1 MEQNNTRSGG
11 IDDWMTATRL
21 VGFVEHNSELFLF
34 LALTT
39 WTTIIEQLTS
49 DNAQLFT
56 LVKEIDRDQVCT
68 DNTVRS
74 RGISRIS
81 WLLFKKEFC
90 TENSRVF
97 KALLHLLH
105 AHWLVSLQTTDT
117 HPLSRS
123 TYHSFLPVIP

>member
-81 WLLFKKEFC
+81 WLLFKKEFLI
-90 TENSRVF
+90 T
-97 KALLHLLH
+97 
-105 AHWLVSLQTTDT
+105 
-117 HPLSRS
+117 
-123 TYHSFLPVIP
+123 